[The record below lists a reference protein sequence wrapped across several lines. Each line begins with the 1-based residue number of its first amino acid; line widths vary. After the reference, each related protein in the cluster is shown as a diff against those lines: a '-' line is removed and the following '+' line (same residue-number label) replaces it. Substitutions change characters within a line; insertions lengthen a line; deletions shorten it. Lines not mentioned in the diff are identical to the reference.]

1 MTSTDFEIHVRT
13 ALAIDMSPEELA
25 VLDARTSILAQ
36 PREARGSRNVL
47 SPRLLVA
54 SACALAVAVAVIL
67 VGAPLFGPASAFA
80 TWTSV
85 PSPVDPAF
93 ARAMHENCALRP
105 IPVDDPNVDDQRLAE
120 LLAQQQTFAELPLVV
135 MDQRG
140 RAAVALFA
148 ERLPDGQASVLCL
161 TVAKNEGSP
170 PAAGGGGSGT
180 GAFEIPATGPIRLF
194 TAHRNDSEA
203 GTFTAYAGSIGPE
216 VVQVTVERNEGQL
229 VTASVSNGYFLAWW
243 PGKSHATIFVARGAD
258 GAVLAEIGNNGWDF
272 RDESGD

>member
-1 MTSTDFEIHVRT
+1 MTSTDFEIRVRN
-13 ALAIDMSPEELA
+13 ALAIEMSPDELA
-25 VLDARTSILAQ
+25 HLDARKAILAQ
-36 PREARGSRNVL
+36 PREARGPR
-47 SPRLLVA
+47 RLLPRRLLMA
-54 SACALAVAVAVIL
+54 SASALAVAVAVIL
-67 VGAPLFGPASAFA
+67 VGAPMLGPASAFA

-93 ARAMHENCALRP
+93 ARAMHDNCALRP
-105 IPVDDPNVDDQRLAE
+105 IPVDDPNVDDQHLAE
-120 LLAQQQTFAELPLVV
+120 LLAQQQIFAELPLVV

-161 TVAKNEGSP
+161 TVAENVGSP

-180 GAFEIPATGPIRLF
+180 GAFETPAAGPLRLF

-216 VVQVTVERNEGQL
+216 VVQATVERNDGQV
-229 VTASVSNGYFLAWW
+229 VTASVANGYFLAWW
-243 PGKSHATIFVARGAD
+243 PGKSYATMFVARGAD